1 MIHECFE
8 KRQATFEPPTEPGAT
23 LELDYLQRSRS
34 RGRALDSNGDDIA
47 WFLDR
52 GGVIA
57 DGEVLISQQGK
68 SIRVLAAN
76 EEVSEVHA
84 LPAALIHAAYH
95 LGNRHL
101 PLQIG
106 DGWLRYQ
113 RDHVID
119 EMISSFGLKVQQRN
133 EPFDPEV
140 GAYHG
145 GHRHD

>member
-1 MIHECFE
+1 MIYECFE
-8 KRQATFEPPTEPGAT
+8 KATAASASNDSPVAT

-34 RGRALDSNGDDIA
+34 RGRAIDSDGDDIA

-57 DGEVLISQQGK
+57 DEDVLVSQQGK
-68 SIRVLAAN
+68 RIKIRAAQ
-76 EEVSEVHA
+76 EEVSEVHSS
-84 LPAALIHAAYH
+84 PEALIHAAYH

-106 DGWLRYQ
+106 HGWLRYQ
-113 RDHVID
+113 KDHVID
-119 EMISSFGLKVQQRN
+119 EMIRSFGLKI
-133 EPFDPEV
+133 EHADAPFDPEA